1 MRIPGDIQKAT
12 NLDMDYERLGL
23 QIKRFEPLKNLSESS
38 LFKNFLPALH
48 HASQLP
54 FPPTFTLAHRDL
66 FYRLK
71 FRALSPPAVSSLVL
85 NKYEE
90 DKRDDP

>member
-1 MRIPGDIQKAT
+1 MNYD
-12 NLDMDYERLGL
+12 RLGL
-23 QIKRFEPLKNLSESS
+23 QIKRFEPLKDISESS
-38 LFKNFLPALH
+38 LFRNFLPALH
-48 HASQLP
+48 QASQLP

-71 FRALSPPAVSSLVL
+71 FRALSPPAASSL